1 MPGVPEHTLLD
12 DYGHDGSRESYP
24 AGHGETFIMPRDDLL
39 QAAPADAEAGREQDH
54 AEHSGRE
61 AFEPV
66 MPVGVI
72 PVRPLLRELHAD
84 EGDEGREH
92 IGQRMHRVRHHC
104 AGVPGNARVE
114 LESNEKYV
122 SYDADGGQPRDDF
135 LFRHDKS
142 PPRYNM
148 HFTSRGE

>member
-39 QAAPADAEAGREQDH
+39 QAAPADAEAGREQDN
-54 AEHSGRE
+54 AERGGRE

-72 PVRPLLRELHAD
+72 PVGPFLRKLHAD
-84 EGDEGREH
+84 KSDKGREH

-104 AGVPGNARVE
+104 AGVPGNARIE
-114 LESNEKYV
+114 LESHEQYV

-135 LFRHDKS
+135 LFRHDRS